1 MLCTIRKDL
10 GNALGLR
17 CNMISKIVK
26 NGNGVYV
33 CSYCRMRVDPN
44 KSNCPFCGNY
54 FSNYE
59 SAIISDVKEKEH
71 RDEDTATH
79 KALNTIINIF
89 RKGK

>member
-1 MLCTIRKDL
+1 M
-10 GNALGLR
+10 N
-17 CNMISKIVK
+17 NMISKIVK

-59 SAIISDVKEKEH
+59 SVKEKQL
-71 RDEDTATH
+71 RDEDTAMREE
-79 KALNTIINIF
+79 LNIVMNSF
-89 RKGK
+89 

>member
-1 MLCTIRKDL
+1 
-10 GNALGLR
+10 
-17 CNMISKIVK
+17 MISKIVK

-59 SAIISDVKEKEH
+59 SSVISNVKEKER
-71 RDEDTATH
+71 RDEDTAMRE
-79 KALNTIINIF
+79 ALNTIMNTF
-89 RKGK
+89 